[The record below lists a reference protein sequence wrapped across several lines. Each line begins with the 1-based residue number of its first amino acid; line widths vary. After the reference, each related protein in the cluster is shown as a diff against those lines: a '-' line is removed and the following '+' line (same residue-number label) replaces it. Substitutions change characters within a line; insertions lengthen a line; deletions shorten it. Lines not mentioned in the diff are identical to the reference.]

1 MSPDS
6 LAAARASAPSAPGE
20 DHAPHRADSVAP
32 SADTQLPL
40 LARPRVLDTV
50 IVLAYLLAAFGLYRD
65 LWLHLGDGY
74 LVDSGEDQTLFEWF
88 FAMQAHAVAAGQ
100 PSLFSTLQNYP
111 AGINLMANTSMPGLA
126 VPLAPLTLLAGP
138 TATLALVLS
147 GGLAGTAI
155 GWYWVF
161 SRYLTRSRWAAAIG
175 GGCVGFAP
183 PMVSHAHA
191 HPNFTS
197 AFLLPLIVA
206 CLIRLARGG
215 PGTRGALRNGVLLGA
230 LVAWQVLI
238 GEEPLLILA
247 TGIAV
252 WGLAWAAVRPRTL
265 LAAARPLLTGLGVA
279 VGVSVLLVGYPLW
292 FQFTGPG
299 SYHSLAHALDGNDLA
314 AFGTLPRQSI
324 GGQLLDPGQPVG
336 NPTEQNAFFGW
347 PLLTLL
353 LVAAI
358 WLWREVPARLAAI
371 TTVGL
376 AALSVG
382 SPVYLRGAD
391 TGIPGPWWVL
401 DRLPL
406 FDSLIES
413 RLTLASLP
421 AIGVLLALASD
432 RALTRQPRQLVPP
445 VRPSWLGWL
454 GSLGWP
460 GRPRW
465 LGWLTSRRL
474 WFAALALAVAPILP
488 VRFATEPRAATPVFF
503 SSGDWRDYVRPGR
516 SLLTVP
522 PPDAGGADAL
532 HWQVVAGF
540 GFPLVE
546 GYFVGPA
553 GANRTGIYGA
563 DRPPTSLLLASAA
576 VSGTVPPIGPTER
589 ARALD
594 DLRHWRADAVVL
606 PNPADQPAPHAAL
619 VALLGPGERRD
630 DVLVWDLRGRAR

>member
-6 LAAARASAPSAPGE
+6 LAAARASAPSAPDE
-20 DHAPHRADSVAP
+20 DHAPQRADPVAP
-32 SADTQLPL
+32 SADPQLPL

-74 LVDSGEDQTLFEWF
+74 LVDSGQDQNLFEWF
-88 FAMQAHAVAAGQ
+88 LAMQAHELAAGN
-100 PSLFSTLQNYP
+100 PALFSTLQNYP

-138 TATLALVLS
+138 TTTLALVLTA
-147 GGLAGTAI
+147 GLPGTAI

-175 GGCVGFAP
+175 GGCAGFAP

-206 CLIRLARGG
+206 CLIRLAGGRHPARSARG
-215 PGTRGALRNGVLLGA
+215 TWRALRTGALLGA

-252 WGLAWAAVRPRTL
+252 CGLAWAVVRPRML
-265 LAAARPLLTGLGVA
+265 LAAARPLLTGLGAA

-324 GGQLLDPGQPVG
+324 GGQLLHPAQPVG

-353 LVAAI
+353 LVAGI

-376 AALSVG
+376 VALSLG

-391 TGIPGPWWVL
+391 TGILGPWWVL

-432 RALTRQPRQLVPP
+432 RALTWQPRQLVPP
-445 VRPSWLGWL
+445 VLLGWL
-454 GSLGWP
+454 GWP
-460 GRPRW
+460 VR
-465 LGWLTSRRL
+465 LGWLTSRRV

-488 VRFATEPRAATPVFF
+488 MRFATEPRAATPAFF

-516 SLLTVP
+516 SVLTVP
-522 PPDAGGADAL
+522 PPDPSGADAL
-532 HWQVVAGF
+532 HWQVVTGF

-563 DRPPTSLLLASAA
+563 DRPATSLLLASAA
-576 VSGTVPPIGPTER
+576 ISGTVPPIGPAER

-594 DLRHWRADAVVL
+594 DLRHWRADVVVL
-606 PNPADQPAPHAAL
+606 PNPTDQPAPHAAL
-619 VALLGPGERRD
+619 VALLGPGQRRD
-630 DVLVWDLRGRAR
+630 DVLVWDLRGRR

>member
-20 DHAPHRADSVAP
+20 DHAPHRAGPVAP
-32 SADTQLPL
+32 SAESQLPL

-50 IVLAYLLAAFGLYRD
+50 VVLAYLFAAFGLYRD

-74 LVDSGEDQTLFEWF
+74 LVDSGEDQNLFEWF
-88 FAMQAHAVAAGQ
+88 FAVYAHALAAGQ

-138 TATLALVLS
+138 TTTLALVLS

-175 GGCVGFAP
+175 GACAGFAP

-206 CLIRLARGG
+206 CLIRLARSG
-215 PGTRGALRNGVLLGA
+215 RGAWAVLRTGALLGA

-238 GEEPLLILA
+238 GEEPLLIVA

-252 WGLAWAAVRPRTL
+252 WGLAWAVVRPSSL

-299 SYHSLAHALDGNDLA
+299 SYHSLAHVLDGNDLA
-314 AFGTLPRQSI
+314 AFGGLPRQSI
-324 GGQLLDPGQPVG
+324 GGQLLHPGQPVG

-358 WLWREVPARLAAI
+358 WLWREVAARLAAI
-371 TTVGL
+371 TAVGL
-376 AALSVG
+376 AALSLG
-382 SPVYLRGAD
+382 SPVYLRGSD

-432 RALTRQPRQLVPP
+432 RALTRPPRQLVPP
-445 VRPSWLGWL
+445 VRPSWLGWSRL
-454 GSLGWP
+454 
-460 GRPRW
+460 RW
-465 LGWLTSRRL
+465 LSWLTSRRL

-488 VRFATEPRAATPVFF
+488 MRFTTEPRAATPAFF

-516 SLLTVP
+516 SVLTVP
-522 PPDAGGADAL
+522 PPDPSGADAL
-532 HWQVVAGF
+532 HWQVLAGF

-553 GANRTGIYGA
+553 GAKRTGIYGA

-576 VSGTVPPIGPTER
+576 ISGTVPPIGPSER

-594 DLRHWRADAVVL
+594 DLRNWRADLVVL

-619 VALLGPGERRD
+619 VALLGPGQRRD

>member
-1 MSPDS
+1 MSPDR

-20 DHAPHRADSVAP
+20 DHAPYRADPVAP
-32 SADTQLPL
+32 SAEPQLPL

-74 LVDSGEDQTLFEWF
+74 LVDSGEDQNLFEWF
-88 FAMQAHAVAAGQ
+88 FAMHAHALAAGQ
-100 PSLFSTLQNYP
+100 PSLFSTQQNYP

-138 TATLALVLS
+138 TTTLALVLS

-175 GGCVGFAP
+175 GGCAGFAP

-206 CLIRLARGG
+206 CLIRLALSGRGIWA
-215 PGTRGALRNGVLLGA
+215 ALRTGALLGA

-238 GEEPLLILA
+238 GEEPLLIVA

-252 WGLAWAAVRPRTL
+252 WGLAWAVVRPGSL

-299 SYHSLAHALDGNDLA
+299 SYHSLAHVLDGNDLA
-314 AFGTLPRQSI
+314 AFGGLPRQSI
-324 GGQLLDPGQPVG
+324 GGQLLRPGQPVG

-371 TTVGL
+371 TAVGL
-376 AALSVG
+376 AALSLG
-382 SPVYLRGAD
+382 SPVYLRGTD
-391 TGIPGPWWVL
+391 TGILGPWWVL

-432 RALTRQPRQLVPP
+432 RALTRPPRQLVPP
-445 VRPSWLGWL
+445 VRPSWLGRSRPHWL
-454 GSLGWP
+454 N
-460 GRPRW
+460 
-465 LGWLTSRRL
+465 WLTSRRL

-488 VRFATEPRAATPVFF
+488 MRFTTEPRAATPVFF

-516 SLLTVP
+516 SVLTVP
-522 PPDAGGADAL
+522 PPDPSGADAL

-553 GANRTGIYGA
+553 GPERTGIYGA

-576 VSGTVPPIGPTER
+576 ISGTVPPIGPAER

-594 DLRHWRADAVVL
+594 DLRHWRADVVVL
-606 PNPADQPAPHAAL
+606 PNPTDQPAPHAAL
-619 VALLGPGERRD
+619 VALLGPGQRRD
-630 DVLVWDLRGRAR
+630 DVLVWDLRGRTR